1 MWGPD
6 YGAGGWAMMFGSI
19 VVGVILIALVVLGV
33 AWLVRTQQASAS
45 GARDG
50 MSAQAILDARY
61 ARGEIDEADYK
72 QRRQLLAGGSASSA
86 AKP

>member
-1 MWGPD
+1 MMWGPD

-33 AWLVRTQQASAS
+33 AWLVRSQQAAPSA
-45 GARDG
+45 GDG

-72 QRRQLLAGGSASSA
+72 RRRELLASGSRF
-86 AKP
+86 

>member
-1 MWGPD
+1 MMWGPD

-33 AWLVRTQQASAS
+33 AWLIRTQQA
-45 GARDG
+45 GAGDG

-61 ARGEIDEADYK
+61 ARGEIDEADSK

-86 AKP
+86 AKPT